1 MDNLDTLA
9 PNYRRAQQRWP
20 SAPTLADGY
29 DALAICFY
37 NSAHGLVELV
47 KSFIESVCLTILSE
61 FGQQRP
67 SNNPNSTE
75 LLVAALDALGLSNT
89 KGATKLDAVLSGF
102 NRLSDALSEMRN
114 ETGPVAHGKDGFL
127 DSVTIDHTRAFLHVG
142 DAILGVLL
150 NALEGKDPDLVVTH
164 EPYETFKDYN
174 DRIDRDAN
182 VQVQIDEEGDRP
194 IIVFSVTTG
203 SPEEA
208 IELRVEP
215 SRLLYGTDRQ
225 AYIAVLE
232 TTKVVSAVAVDEAKE
247 EKEKEEVTVSEFDD
261 TPSVTPVE
269 AVGPVTAVMSVYGG
283 TFDTLRSG
291 LKTFLTLE
299 GVTPTVTA
307 GKEQLIDSL
316 LATVDTNMALDWR
329 NREPIQARIKVA
341 CKRVL
346 VRFGTESEKA
356 DEVAKRIVTW
366 LSQQATNEDGKIN
379 IGSHS
384 VKGENGP

>member
-20 SAPTLADGY
+20 NAPTLADGY
-29 DALAICFY
+29 NALAICFY
-37 NSAHGLVELV
+37 DSTHGLVEHV

-61 FGQQRP
+61 FGQPKP
-67 SNNPNSTE
+67 SNTPTSTQ
-75 LLVAALDALGLSNT
+75 LLVAALDALGLSN
-89 KGATKLDAVLSGF
+89 KRRATKLGAVLSGF
-102 NRLSDALSEMRN
+102 KKLSDALSVMRN
-114 ETGPVAHGKDGFL
+114 ETGPVAHGKPGFL
-127 DSVTIDHTRAFLHVG
+127 DSLTVDHTRTFLHVG

-150 NALEGKDPDLVVTH
+150 NALEGKEPDLVVTH
-164 EPYETFKDYN
+164 EPYETFQHYN
-174 DRIDRDAN
+174 DRIDRDAS

-203 SPEEA
+203 SLEDA
-208 IELRVEP
+208 IELRLEP
-215 SRLLYGTDRQ
+215 SQLLYGTDRQ
-225 AYIAVLE
+225 AYITVLE
-232 TTKVVSAVAVDEAKE
+232 TTKVVSAVAVDEATE
-247 EKEKEEVTVSEFDD
+247 EKEKEEMTVSESDD
-261 TPSVTPVE
+261 TPSVAPVE
-269 AVGPVTAVMSVYGG
+269 AVGPVTAVMSVYDG

-299 GVTPTVTA
+299 GVNPTVIA

-346 VRFGTESEKA
+346 VQFGTESEKA
-356 DEVAKRIVTW
+356 DEIAKRIVMW
-366 LSQQATNEDGKIN
+366 LSQQTTNEDEKIS
-379 IGSHS
+379 IGS
-384 VKGENGP
+384 P

>member
-20 SAPTLADGY
+20 NAPTLADGY

-37 NSAHGLVELV
+37 DSAHGLVEHV
-47 KSFIESVCLTILSE
+47 KSFIESVCRTILSE
-61 FGQQRP
+61 FDQSEP
-67 SNNPNSTE
+67 SNTNSTA
-75 LLVAALDALGLSNT
+75 LLVAALDALGLRNT
-89 KGATKLDAVLSGF
+89 RGATKLDAVLSGF
-102 NRLSDALSEMRN
+102 NKLSDALSEMRN

-150 NALEGKDPDLVVTH
+150 NALEGKEPDLVVTH

-174 DRIDRDAN
+174 DRIDRYAN
-182 VQVQIDEEGDRP
+182 VQVQIDEEDDRP
-194 IIVFSVTTG
+194 IVVFSVTTG

-232 TTKVVSAVAVDEAKE
+232 TTKVVSAVAVDEIEE
-247 EKEKEEVTVSEFDD
+247 EKEKEKVTVSEFDD
-261 TPSVTPVE
+261 TPSITPLE
-269 AVGPVTAVMSVYGG
+269 AVGPVTAVMSVYDG

-291 LKTFLTLE
+291 LKTFLALE
-299 GVTPTVTA
+299 GVSPSVTGA

-316 LATVDTNMALDWR
+316 LATMDKNMALDWK

-346 VRFGTESEKA
+346 VRFGTESERA
-356 DEVAKRIVTW
+356 DEVAERMVVW
-366 LSQQATNEDGKIN
+366 LYQQATNEDGKIS
-379 IGSHS
+379 IGS
-384 VKGENGP
+384 